1 MSDTQLQMPDTRPQM
16 PNTEPQMWHDEF
28 LEEILKRTP
37 CYGNYWAK
45 FLYGDIGIHL
55 AGSKADLARF
65 SVIGPGCFEMLE
77 TWGLVFH
84 GNVKERQRQG
94 LEAVNELRLVVQA
107 IFQAGA
113 YPGIQRARDEADLQV
128 PSAYD
133 VQVQCCEAKRGLP
146 EKLHSRL
153 ASTREP
159 LSARE

>member
-1 MSDTQLQMPDTRPQM
+1 MLAKPD
-16 PNTEPQMWHDEF
+16 TEPQTWHTDF
-28 LEEILKRTP
+28 MEEIFERTP

-45 FLYGDIGIHL
+45 FLYGDIGSHL

-65 SVIGPGCFEMLE
+65 TGIGPGCFEMLE

-84 GNVKERQRQG
+84 GSVTERQRQG

-113 YPGIQRARDEADLQV
+113 HRGIQRARDDANLQE

-133 VQVQCCEAKRGLP
+133 LQVQCCEDKRGLR
-146 EKLHSRL
+146 ETLHSRL
-153 ASTREP
+153 ATTRTP
-159 LSARE
+159 LAVRAAGPRSGRGQ